1 MVLDRHCRVPP
12 EGTAMAASPSS
23 LHVDIVSGFDPA
35 LVRVHGDLDIASAP
49 SLRAALAP
57 LLHRRVELDLTDVA
71 FIDSSGINA
80 LTAHHRHCGLAGGRI
95 TVIESS
101 RSVQRVL
108 HITGVDAILTH
119 PRDPEDPGRGR
130 REDPPHTP

>member
-1 MVLDRHCRVPP
+1 M
-12 EGTAMAASPSS
+12 AAASPSS
-23 LHVDIVSGFDPA
+23 LRVDIVSGFDPA

-80 LTAHHRHCGLAGGRI
+80 LAAHHRHCRDAGGRI
-95 TVIESS
+95 TVIEASKPV
-101 RSVQRVL
+101 RRVL
-108 HITGVDAILTH
+108 HITGVDEVLVH
-119 PRDPEDPGRGR
+119 RRDPEGPGGGR
-130 REDPPHTP
+130 REDPPNTP